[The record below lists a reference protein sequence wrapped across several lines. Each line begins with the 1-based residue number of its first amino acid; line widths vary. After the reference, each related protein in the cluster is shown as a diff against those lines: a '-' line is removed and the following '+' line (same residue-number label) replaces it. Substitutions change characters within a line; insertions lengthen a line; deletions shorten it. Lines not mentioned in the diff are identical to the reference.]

1 MIDFLS
7 CHTTNLSFVCLFL
20 GIENPPFLLY
30 SILALTID
38 DSKIRTWRNEYQTKL
53 QRKYFIPVAFEIL
66 CFTLMETL
74 DFFASCSKYSS
85 PIASW
90 VEPLFGYLTSFQ
102 EGFTLHSLTLHWTP
116 YFRQLSACLLHEL
129 MNKCVMNIMFKA
141 FDLV

>member
-1 MIDFLS
+1 MVLCLNPISFNTLLSDVLPPEKTPSFRSFDCRWSNKVKGSSVQNSPTKIFDSDRFSFLS
-7 CHTTNLSFVCLFL
+7 YNESFVCLFL

-38 DSKIRTWRNEYQTKL
+38 DSEIRTWRNEYQTKL

-85 PIASW
+85 PIAS
-90 VEPLFGYLTSFQ
+90 
-102 EGFTLHSLTLHWTP
+102 
-116 YFRQLSACLLHEL
+116 
-129 MNKCVMNIMFKA
+129 
-141 FDLV
+141 